1 MENALTDLMD
11 VFVPDLGTLITDLR
25 YWLVFFMV
33 IGPVALMLLGAYYLY
48 MAPPEANHK
57 AGYRTFYGMGS
68 VSAWKFTQKLAGR
81 TWLISGLVM
90 LLAAIIGF
98 ILMIKA
104 DVSRAVTIGLVVLIL
119 EAIIAL
125 VAYITIEATV
135 SKRYDE
141 NGNLKNKKNQ

>member
-1 MENALTDLMD
+1 MDNALTDLMD
-11 VFVPDLGTLITDLR
+11 VFVPDLGSLITDLR
-25 YWLVFFMV
+25 YWLIFLMV
-33 IGPVALMLLGAYYLY
+33 VGPVVLMLMGAYYLF

-81 TWLISGLVM
+81 TWIISGVVM
-90 LLAAIIGF
+90 LVTAIVGF

-104 DVSRAVTIGLVVLIL
+104 EVSRAVTVGLVVLII

-125 VAYITIEATV
+125 VAYIYIEATV
-135 SKRYDE
+135 SSRYDE
-141 NGNLKNKKNQ
+141 NGNLKKK

>member
-1 MENALTDLMD
+1 MENALTELMD
-11 VFVPDLGTLITDLR
+11 VFVPELGSLITDLR
-25 YWLVFFMV
+25 YWLVFLMV
-33 IGPVALMLLGAYYLY
+33 VGPVALMLLGAYYLF

-81 TWLISGLVM
+81 TWIISGLVM
-90 LLAAIIGF
+90 LLVAIVGF

-104 DVSRAVTIGLVVLIL
+104 EVGRAVTIGLVVLIV

-125 VAYITIEATV
+125 VAYIAIEVTV
-135 SKRYDE
+135 SSRYDE
-141 NGNLKNKKNQ
+141 NGNLKKK

>member
-1 MENALTDLMD
+1 MENALTELMD
-11 VFVPDLGTLITDLR
+11 VFVPDLGSLITDLR
-25 YWLVFFMV
+25 YWLVFLMV
-33 IGPVALMLLGAYYLY
+33 VGPVALMLLGAYYLF

-81 TWLISGLVM
+81 TWIISGLVM
-90 LLAAIIGF
+90 LLVAIVGF

-104 DVSRAVTIGLVVLIL
+104 EVDRAVTIGLVVLIV

-125 VAYITIEATV
+125 VAYIAIEVTV
-135 SKRYDE
+135 SGRYDE
-141 NGNLKNKKNQ
+141 NGNLKKK

>member
-1 MENALTDLMD
+1 MENALTELMD
-11 VFVPDLGTLITDLR
+11 VFVPELGSLITDLR
-25 YWLVFFMV
+25 YWLVFLMV
-33 IGPVALMLLGAYYLY
+33 VGPVALMLLGAYYLF

-81 TWLISGLVM
+81 TWIISGLVM
-90 LLAAIIGF
+90 LLVAIVGF

-104 DVSRAVTIGLVVLIL
+104 EVDRAVTIGLVVLIV

-125 VAYITIEATV
+125 VAYIAIEVTV
-135 SKRYDE
+135 SSRYDE
-141 NGNLKNKKNQ
+141 NGNLKKK

>member
-1 MENALTDLMD
+1 MENALTELMD
-11 VFVPDLGTLITDLR
+11 VFVPELGSLITDLR
-25 YWLVFFMV
+25 YWLVFLMV
-33 IGPVALMLLGAYYLY
+33 VGPVALMLLGAYYLF

-81 TWLISGLVM
+81 TWIISGLVM
-90 LLAAIIGF
+90 LLVAIVGF

-104 DVSRAVTIGLVVLIL
+104 EVSRAVTIGLVVLIV

-125 VAYITIEATV
+125 VAYIAIEVTV
-135 SKRYDE
+135 SGRYDE
-141 NGNLKNKKNQ
+141 NGNLKKK